1 MSKNPRLH
9 SKTKNSRQNTASR
22 SGHIRII
29 SGKWRGRK
37 LPVHDVEGLRP
48 TTDRVKETVFNWL
61 MNDVLQRNVLDCYA
75 GSGGL
80 GFETLSR
87 GAFHTVFVEKSAKA
101 AEQLKKNCAM
111 LNVENAK
118 ILHLDTLRWLAQST
132 PQQPFSLV
140 FIDPPFRKGLAQ
152 KTIDLLEDNEW
163 LSDNA
168 LIYVETETELE
179 NISIPTNWTLLKEK
193 IAGQVCYQLFERS
206 SEHS

>member
-9 SKTKNSRQNTASR
+9 VKTRSSRQNTTSR
-22 SGHIRII
+22 SGNIRII

-37 LPVHDVEGLRP
+37 LPVHDLEGLRP

-61 MNDVLQRNVLDCYA
+61 MNDVAQRNVLDCFA

-87 GAFHTVFVEKSAKA
+87 GAFYTVFVEKSTKA
-101 AEQLKKNCAM
+101 SEQLKKNCAT

-118 ILHLDTLRWLAQST
+118 VLNLDTLQWLRQST

-140 FIDPPFRKGLAQ
+140 FIDPPFRQGFAQ
-152 KTIDLLEDNEW
+152 KTIDLLEDNDW
-163 LSDNA
+163 LSEDA
-168 LIYVETETELE
+168 LIYVEVESEQNEL
-179 NISIPTNWTLLKEK
+179 IIPTHWTLLKEK
-193 IAGQVCYQLFERS
+193 TAGQVSYQLYERNAPQ
-206 SEHS
+206 

>member
-9 SKTKNSRQNTASR
+9 TKTRSPRQNSASR
-22 SGHIRII
+22 SGNIRII

-37 LPVHDVEGLRP
+37 LPVHDVDGLRP

-61 MNDVLQRNVLDCYA
+61 MNDVVQRNVLDCFA

-87 GAFHTVFVEKSAKA
+87 GAFHTVFVEKNSKA
-101 AEQLKKNCAM
+101 AEQLRKNCAT
-111 LNVENAK
+111 LAIENAK
-118 ILHLDTLRWLAQST
+118 VLNLDTLRWLAQSA

-140 FIDPPFRKGLAQ
+140 FIDPPFRQDLAQ
-152 KTIDLLEDNEW
+152 KTVDLLEDNEW

-168 LIYVETETELE
+168 LIYVEVESELAGL
-179 NISIPTNWTLLKEK
+179 SIPANWTLLKEK
-193 IAGQVCYQLFERS
+193 TAGQVSYQLYERTS
-206 SEHS
+206 T